1 VPSPVEES
9 YLEMI
14 YNLVMEE
21 GRVRPV
27 DLAEKFKVSR
37 PTATQTLQKLAADG
51 LVTQD
56 RAEGVRL
63 TTEGERQTEDLLRRH
78 RLAERLM
85 FDVLGMDFITAHEQ
99 AHALEHWISP
109 EVEERISSLL
119 GRPTTCPHGNP
130 IPGNAPSGIEYL
142 RGQNAFRL
150 SQAKPGVSVQV
161 VSISEVVEDESA
173 LLDRLMNKQIVP
185 GHEITIVAGGTGNG
199 IRYVSRGSEH
209 QIEHDLAEKIWV
221 KDAGA
226 GSRKEARGAA

>member
-1 VPSPVEES
+1 
-9 YLEMI
+9 MI
-14 YNLVMEE
+14 YNVVMEE

-51 LVTQD
+51 LVIQD

-63 TTEGERQTEDLLRRH
+63 TQEGERQTEDLLRRH

-85 FDVLGMDFITAHEQ
+85 FDVLGMDFISAHEQ

-109 EVEERISSLL
+109 EVEERISTLL

-142 RGQNAFRL
+142 RGQSAFRL
-150 SQAKPGVSVQV
+150 SQAEAGASVEV

-185 GHEITIVAGGTGNG
+185 GYEIKILARDDGTAM
-199 IRYVSRGSEH
+199 RYSSRGSEH
-209 QIEHDLAEKIWV
+209 ELEHDLAEKIWV
-221 KDAGA
+221 KSSSEEKGNRT
-226 GSRKEARGAA
+226 GEAA

>member
-1 VPSPVEES
+1 
-9 YLEMI
+9 MI
-14 YNLVMEE
+14 YNVVMEE

-63 TTEGERQTEDLLRRH
+63 TKEGERQTEGLLRRH

-85 FDVLGMDFITAHEQ
+85 FDVLGMDFISAHEQ
-99 AHALEHWISP
+99 AHTLEHWISP

-119 GRPTTCPHGNP
+119 GKPTTCPHGNP
-130 IPGNAPSGIEYL
+130 IPGNAPSGGIEYL
-142 RGQNAFRL
+142 RSQNAFRL
-150 SQAKPGVSVQV
+150 SQAKAGLSVEI

-173 LLDRLMNKQIVP
+173 LLDRLMNKHIVP
-185 GHEITIVAGGTGNG
+185 GHEVSILASDSEHGITYT
-199 IRYVSRGSEH
+199 SRGSEH
-209 QIEHDLAEKIWV
+209 QLEHDLAEKIWV
-221 KDAGA
+221 KSSGA
-226 GSRKEARGAA
+226 DQGKGKAA

>member
-1 VPSPVEES
+1 
-9 YLEMI
+9 MI
-14 YNLVMEE
+14 YNVVMEE

-51 LVTQD
+51 LVIQD

-63 TTEGERQTEDLLRRH
+63 TPEGERQTEDLLRRH

-85 FDVLGMDFITAHEQ
+85 FDVLGMDFISAHEQ

-109 EVEERISSLL
+109 EVEERISTLL

-142 RGQNAFRL
+142 RGQSAFRL
-150 SQAKPGVSVQV
+150 SQAEAGASVEV

-185 GHEITIVAGGTGNG
+185 GYEIKILSRESGSAT
-199 IRYVSRGSEH
+199 RYSSRGSEH
-209 QIEHDLAEKIWV
+209 ELEHDLADKIWV
-221 KDAGA
+221 KSSSDEKGNRP
-226 GSRKEARGAA
+226 GEAA